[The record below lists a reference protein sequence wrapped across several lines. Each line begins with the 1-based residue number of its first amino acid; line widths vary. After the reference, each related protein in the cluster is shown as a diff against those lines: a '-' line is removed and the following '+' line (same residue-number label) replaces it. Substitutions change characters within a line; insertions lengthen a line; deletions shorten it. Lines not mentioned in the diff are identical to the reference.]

1 MDDLLPEICDQ
12 FEESAHWIP
21 LQWIDVG
28 GKPVF
33 YGPVETLRCFEDNSK
48 VRELLGQPG
57 YGRIL
62 VVDGQ
67 GSRRRALLGDQL
79 ALKAVENGWS
89 GVVVVGYVR
98 DVATIGKLDLGVKAL
113 GVCPVKTEK
122 RGLGDVG
129 EELRVEG
136 ISVCPGDYLYAD
148 KNGVVISK
156 DELDLSLLS

>member
-12 FEESAHWIP
+12 FDESVCWIP
-21 LQWIDVG
+21 LQWVDVG
-28 GKPVF
+28 GIPVF

-57 YGRIL
+57 NGRIL

-79 ALKAVENGWS
+79 AMKAVENGWA

-98 DVATIGKLDLGVKAL
+98 DVATIGKLDLGVKAW
-113 GVCPVKTEK
+113 EFA
-122 RGLGDVG
+122 R
-129 EELRVEG
+129 
-136 ISVCPGDYLYAD
+136 
-148 KNGVVISK
+148 
-156 DELDLSLLS
+156 